1 MKMLV
6 KFPLIMGIFVL
17 VLASGCIQETDVTEK
32 ISDDDRIVIGLSM
45 ASFRVERWTSDR
57 DLFIERA
64 NELGAEVNIMSADDD
79 ADLQNRQ
86 AENMILQ
93 GVDVLVVVA
102 HDGEKASYIIDKAHE
117 AGIKVIAYDRL
128 IKDCNLDYYISFDNV
143 KVGEQQAQEVVNV
156 VSKGNFAYIGGS
168 PTDNNAFLLKE
179 GSFNVLQP
187 LIDSGDINIVLDN
200 FTKGWLPE
208 LAYETMKNYLNEN
221 GGRIDAVIAA
231 NDGTASGI
239 ILALNEFGLAGTVPV
254 SGQDA
259 SLAACQSIVEGTQTV
274 TVYKPIKDIAYK
286 AAEMAVAA
294 ANGEIINTNNVVN
307 NGQEDVPSY
316 LLDVVAV
323 TKDNII
329 DTVIEDGFQNYEN
342 VYQNIPEDQRPPA
355 V

>member
-1 MKMLV
+1 MKTLM

-17 VLASGCIQETDVTEK
+17 VLTSGCIQETDVTEK
-32 ISDDDRIVIGLSM
+32 ISDDDRIVIGFSM
-45 ASFRVERWTSDR
+45 ASFRIERWTSDR

-64 NELGAEVNIMSADDD
+64 NELGAEVNMMSADDD

-93 GVDVLVVVA
+93 GVDVIVVVA
-102 HDGEKASYIIDKAHE
+102 HDSEKASYIIDKAHE

-128 IKDCNLDYYISFDNV
+128 IKDCDLDYYISFDNV

-187 LIDSGDINIVLDN
+187 LIDSGDINVVLDN
-200 FTKGWLPE
+200 FTDGWLPE
-208 LAYETMKNYLNEN
+208 LAYETMKNYLEN

-231 NDGTASGI
+231 NDGTASGA
-239 ILALNEFGLAGTVPV
+239 ILALDEFGLGGTVPV

-259 SLAACQSIVEGTQTV
+259 SLGACQYIAEGKQTV

-294 ANGEIINTNNVVN
+294 ANGKAIDTNSVVN
-307 NGQEDVPSY
+307 NGQKDVPSY

-323 TKDNII
+323 TKDNMI
-329 DTVIEDGFQNYEN
+329 DTVIEDGFQTYEN
-342 VYQNIPEDQRPPA
+342 VYQNIPENQRPPA